1 MVLLVKTKNGQFR
14 AINYTG
20 ISQYTPNK
28 SWVYDN
34 YIMCKDPDNKE
45 IQSIKEIKSI
55 RLPILVLLINKHT
68 GGEKLWNGMKSSQHC
83 FMQSSL
89 AQLAYSQHL
98 LLFGLSKRWVSHNKT
113 QKQKKGKKYLGM
125 LEETIVNCV
134 LTTNQTYVS
143 NLKKDNMFDAEAQKN
158 AFKMT
163 YDSVMNVLSADA
175 MKFLNE
181 TYNDVPKLIES
192 MIEAQVNK
200 NK

>member
-1 MVLLVKTKNGQFR
+1 MEWNEIISTLLYAIITGAVGVLTTF
-14 AINYTG
+14 AT
-20 ISQYTPNK
+20 
-28 SWVYDN
+28 
-34 YIMCKDPDNKE
+34 
-45 IQSIKEIKSI
+45 
-55 RLPILVLLINKHT
+55 
-68 GGEKLWNGMKSSQHC
+68 LWI
-83 FMQSSL
+83 
-89 AQLAYSQHL
+89 
-98 LLFGLSKRWVSHNKT
+98 
-113 QKQKKGKKYLGM
+113 KQKMGIAQQNAKTEEGKKYLGM

-163 YDSVMNVLSADA
+163 YDSVMSVLSTDA

>member
-1 MVLLVKTKNGQFR
+1 MEWNEIISTLLYALITGAVGVLTTF
-14 AINYTG
+14 AT
-20 ISQYTPNK
+20 
-28 SWVYDN
+28 
-34 YIMCKDPDNKE
+34 
-45 IQSIKEIKSI
+45 
-55 RLPILVLLINKHT
+55 
-68 GGEKLWNGMKSSQHC
+68 LWI
-83 FMQSSL
+83 
-89 AQLAYSQHL
+89 
-98 LLFGLSKRWVSHNKT
+98 
-113 QKQKKGKKYLGM
+113 KQKMGIAKQNAKTEEGAKYLGM

-143 NLKKDNMFDAEAQKN
+143 NLKKDDMFDEEAQKN

-163 YDSVMNVLSADA
+163 YDSVMSVLSADA

>member
-1 MVLLVKTKNGQFR
+1 MEWNEIISTLLYAIITGAFGVLTTI
-14 AINYTG
+14 ATIW
-20 ISQYTPNK
+20 I
-28 SWVYDN
+28 
-34 YIMCKDPDNKE
+34 
-45 IQSIKEIKSI
+45 
-55 RLPILVLLINKHT
+55 
-68 GGEKLWNGMKSSQHC
+68 
-83 FMQSSL
+83 
-89 AQLAYSQHL
+89 
-98 LLFGLSKRWVSHNKT
+98 
-113 QKQKKGKKYLGM
+113 KQKMGIAKQNAKTEEGKKYLGM

-163 YDSVMNVLSADA
+163 YDSVMSVLSADA

>member
-1 MVLLVKTKNGQFR
+1 MEWNEIISTLLYALITGAVGVLTTF
-14 AINYTG
+14 AT
-20 ISQYTPNK
+20 
-28 SWVYDN
+28 
-34 YIMCKDPDNKE
+34 
-45 IQSIKEIKSI
+45 
-55 RLPILVLLINKHT
+55 
-68 GGEKLWNGMKSSQHC
+68 LWI
-83 FMQSSL
+83 
-89 AQLAYSQHL
+89 
-98 LLFGLSKRWVSHNKT
+98 
-113 QKQKKGKKYLGM
+113 KQKMGIAKEGAKTEEGKKYLGM

-163 YDSVMNVLSADA
+163 YDSVMSVLSTDA

>member
-1 MVLLVKTKNGQFR
+1 MEWNEIISTLLYAIITGAFGVLTTI
-14 AINYTG
+14 ATIW
-20 ISQYTPNK
+20 I
-28 SWVYDN
+28 
-34 YIMCKDPDNKE
+34 
-45 IQSIKEIKSI
+45 
-55 RLPILVLLINKHT
+55 
-68 GGEKLWNGMKSSQHC
+68 
-83 FMQSSL
+83 
-89 AQLAYSQHL
+89 
-98 LLFGLSKRWVSHNKT
+98 
-113 QKQKKGKKYLGM
+113 KQKMGIARQNAKTEEGKKYLGM

-143 NLKKDNMFDAEAQKN
+143 NLKKDNVFDAEAQKN

-163 YDSVMNVLSADA
+163 YDSVMSVLSADT

>member
-1 MVLLVKTKNGQFR
+1 MEWNEIISTLLYALITGAVGVLTTF
-14 AINYTG
+14 AT
-20 ISQYTPNK
+20 
-28 SWVYDN
+28 
-34 YIMCKDPDNKE
+34 
-45 IQSIKEIKSI
+45 
-55 RLPILVLLINKHT
+55 
-68 GGEKLWNGMKSSQHC
+68 LWI
-83 FMQSSL
+83 
-89 AQLAYSQHL
+89 
-98 LLFGLSKRWVSHNKT
+98 
-113 QKQKKGKKYLGM
+113 KQKMGIAQQNAKTEEGKKYLGM

-143 NLKKDNMFDAEAQKN
+143 NLKKDDMFDAEAQKN

>member
-1 MVLLVKTKNGQFR
+1 MEWNEIISTLLYAIITGAVGVLTTF
-14 AINYTG
+14 AT
-20 ISQYTPNK
+20 
-28 SWVYDN
+28 
-34 YIMCKDPDNKE
+34 
-45 IQSIKEIKSI
+45 
-55 RLPILVLLINKHT
+55 
-68 GGEKLWNGMKSSQHC
+68 LWI
-83 FMQSSL
+83 
-89 AQLAYSQHL
+89 
-98 LLFGLSKRWVSHNKT
+98 
-113 QKQKKGKKYLGM
+113 KQKMGIAKESAKTEEGKKYLSM

-143 NLKKDNMFDAEAQKN
+143 NLKKDNVFDAEAQKN

-163 YDSVMNVLSADA
+163 YDSVMSVLSADA

>member
-1 MVLLVKTKNGQFR
+1 MEWNEIISTLLYAIITGAVGVLTTF
-14 AINYTG
+14 AT
-20 ISQYTPNK
+20 
-28 SWVYDN
+28 
-34 YIMCKDPDNKE
+34 
-45 IQSIKEIKSI
+45 
-55 RLPILVLLINKHT
+55 
-68 GGEKLWNGMKSSQHC
+68 LWI
-83 FMQSSL
+83 
-89 AQLAYSQHL
+89 
-98 LLFGLSKRWVSHNKT
+98 
-113 QKQKKGKKYLGM
+113 KQKMGIAQQNAKTEEGKKYLGM

-143 NLKKDNMFDAEAQKN
+143 NLKKDNVFDAEAQKN

-163 YDSVMNVLSADA
+163 YDSVMSVLSADA

>member
-1 MVLLVKTKNGQFR
+1 MEWNEIISTLLYAIITGAIGVLTTF
-14 AINYTG
+14 AT
-20 ISQYTPNK
+20 
-28 SWVYDN
+28 
-34 YIMCKDPDNKE
+34 
-45 IQSIKEIKSI
+45 
-55 RLPILVLLINKHT
+55 
-68 GGEKLWNGMKSSQHC
+68 LWI
-83 FMQSSL
+83 
-89 AQLAYSQHL
+89 
-98 LLFGLSKRWVSHNKT
+98 
-113 QKQKKGKKYLGM
+113 KQKMGIAQQNAKTEEGKKYLGM

-143 NLKKDNMFDAEAQKN
+143 NLKKDDMFDAEAQKN

-163 YDSVMNVLSADA
+163 YDSVVSVLSADA

>member
-1 MVLLVKTKNGQFR
+1 MEWNEIISTLLYAIITGAVGVLTTF
-14 AINYTG
+14 AT
-20 ISQYTPNK
+20 
-28 SWVYDN
+28 
-34 YIMCKDPDNKE
+34 
-45 IQSIKEIKSI
+45 
-55 RLPILVLLINKHT
+55 
-68 GGEKLWNGMKSSQHC
+68 LWI
-83 FMQSSL
+83 
-89 AQLAYSQHL
+89 
-98 LLFGLSKRWVSHNKT
+98 
-113 QKQKKGKKYLGM
+113 KQKMGIAKDNAKTEEGKKYLGM

-143 NLKKDNMFDAEAQKN
+143 NLKKDNVFDAEAQKN

-163 YDSVMNVLSADA
+163 YDSVMSMLSADA

>member
-1 MVLLVKTKNGQFR
+1 MEWNEIISTLLYAIITGAVGVLTTF
-14 AINYTG
+14 AT
-20 ISQYTPNK
+20 
-28 SWVYDN
+28 
-34 YIMCKDPDNKE
+34 
-45 IQSIKEIKSI
+45 
-55 RLPILVLLINKHT
+55 
-68 GGEKLWNGMKSSQHC
+68 LWI
-83 FMQSSL
+83 
-89 AQLAYSQHL
+89 
-98 LLFGLSKRWVSHNKT
+98 
-113 QKQKKGKKYLGM
+113 KQKMGIAQQNAKTEEGKKYLGM

-163 YDSVMNVLSADA
+163 YDSVMSVLSADA

>member
-1 MVLLVKTKNGQFR
+1 MEWNEIISTLLYAIITGAVGVLTTF
-14 AINYTG
+14 AT
-20 ISQYTPNK
+20 
-28 SWVYDN
+28 
-34 YIMCKDPDNKE
+34 
-45 IQSIKEIKSI
+45 
-55 RLPILVLLINKHT
+55 
-68 GGEKLWNGMKSSQHC
+68 LWI
-83 FMQSSL
+83 
-89 AQLAYSQHL
+89 
-98 LLFGLSKRWVSHNKT
+98 
-113 QKQKKGKKYLGM
+113 KQKMGIAQQNAKTEEGKKYLGM

-143 NLKKDNMFDAEAQKN
+143 NLKKDNVFDAEAQKN

-163 YDSVMNVLSADA
+163 YDSVMSVLSADT

>member
-1 MVLLVKTKNGQFR
+1 MEWNEIISTLLYAIITGAIGVLTTF
-14 AINYTG
+14 AT
-20 ISQYTPNK
+20 
-28 SWVYDN
+28 
-34 YIMCKDPDNKE
+34 
-45 IQSIKEIKSI
+45 
-55 RLPILVLLINKHT
+55 
-68 GGEKLWNGMKSSQHC
+68 LWI
-83 FMQSSL
+83 
-89 AQLAYSQHL
+89 
-98 LLFGLSKRWVSHNKT
+98 
-113 QKQKKGKKYLGM
+113 KQKMGIAKEGAKTEEGKKYLGM

-163 YDSVMNVLSADA
+163 YDSVVSVLSADT

-181 TYNDVPKLIES
+181 TYNDVPKLIEL

>member
-1 MVLLVKTKNGQFR
+1 MNWNEMLQTLLYAIITGAVGVLTTF
-14 AINYTG
+14 AT
-20 ISQYTPNK
+20 
-28 SWVYDN
+28 
-34 YIMCKDPDNKE
+34 
-45 IQSIKEIKSI
+45 
-55 RLPILVLLINKHT
+55 
-68 GGEKLWNGMKSSQHC
+68 LWI
-83 FMQSSL
+83 
-89 AQLAYSQHL
+89 
-98 LLFGLSKRWVSHNKT
+98 
-113 QKQKKGKKYLGM
+113 KQKMGIAKEGAKTEEGKKYLGM

-163 YDSVMNVLSADA
+163 YDSVVSVLSADA

-192 MIEAQVNK
+192 MIEAQVSK

>member
-1 MVLLVKTKNGQFR
+1 MEWNEIISTLLYAIITGAVGVLTTF
-14 AINYTG
+14 AT
-20 ISQYTPNK
+20 
-28 SWVYDN
+28 
-34 YIMCKDPDNKE
+34 
-45 IQSIKEIKSI
+45 
-55 RLPILVLLINKHT
+55 
-68 GGEKLWNGMKSSQHC
+68 LWI
-83 FMQSSL
+83 
-89 AQLAYSQHL
+89 
-98 LLFGLSKRWVSHNKT
+98 
-113 QKQKKGKKYLGM
+113 KQKMGIAQQNAKTEEGKKYLGM

-143 NLKKDNMFDAEAQKN
+143 NLKKDDMFDAEAQKN

-163 YDSVMNVLSADA
+163 YDSVVSVLSADA

>member
-1 MVLLVKTKNGQFR
+1 MEWNEIISTLLYAIITGAVGVLTTF
-14 AINYTG
+14 AT
-20 ISQYTPNK
+20 
-28 SWVYDN
+28 
-34 YIMCKDPDNKE
+34 
-45 IQSIKEIKSI
+45 
-55 RLPILVLLINKHT
+55 
-68 GGEKLWNGMKSSQHC
+68 LWI
-83 FMQSSL
+83 
-89 AQLAYSQHL
+89 
-98 LLFGLSKRWVSHNKT
+98 
-113 QKQKKGKKYLGM
+113 KQKMGIAQQNAKTEEGKKYLGM

-143 NLKKDNMFDAEAQKN
+143 NLKKDDMFDAEAQKN

-163 YDSVMNVLSADA
+163 YDSVMSVLSADA

>member
-1 MVLLVKTKNGQFR
+1 MEWNEIISTLLYAIITGAVGVLTTF
-14 AINYTG
+14 AT
-20 ISQYTPNK
+20 
-28 SWVYDN
+28 
-34 YIMCKDPDNKE
+34 
-45 IQSIKEIKSI
+45 
-55 RLPILVLLINKHT
+55 
-68 GGEKLWNGMKSSQHC
+68 LWI
-83 FMQSSL
+83 
-89 AQLAYSQHL
+89 
-98 LLFGLSKRWVSHNKT
+98 
-113 QKQKKGKKYLGM
+113 KQKMGIAKEGAKTEEGKKYLGM

-163 YDSVMNVLSADA
+163 YDSVMSVLSTDA

>member
-1 MVLLVKTKNGQFR
+1 MEWNEIISTLLYAIITGAVGVLTTF
-14 AINYTG
+14 AT
-20 ISQYTPNK
+20 
-28 SWVYDN
+28 
-34 YIMCKDPDNKE
+34 
-45 IQSIKEIKSI
+45 
-55 RLPILVLLINKHT
+55 
-68 GGEKLWNGMKSSQHC
+68 LWI
-83 FMQSSL
+83 
-89 AQLAYSQHL
+89 
-98 LLFGLSKRWVSHNKT
+98 
-113 QKQKKGKKYLGM
+113 KQKMGIAKQNAKTEEGKKYLGM

-143 NLKKDNMFDAEAQKN
+143 NLKKDNVFDAEAQKN

-163 YDSVMNVLSADA
+163 YDSVMSVLSADT

>member
-1 MVLLVKTKNGQFR
+1 MEWNEIISTLLYAIITGAVGVLTTI
-14 AINYTG
+14 AT
-20 ISQYTPNK
+20 
-28 SWVYDN
+28 
-34 YIMCKDPDNKE
+34 
-45 IQSIKEIKSI
+45 
-55 RLPILVLLINKHT
+55 
-68 GGEKLWNGMKSSQHC
+68 LWI
-83 FMQSSL
+83 
-89 AQLAYSQHL
+89 
-98 LLFGLSKRWVSHNKT
+98 
-113 QKQKKGKKYLGM
+113 KQKMGIAQQNAKTEEGKKYLGM

-143 NLKKDNMFDAEAQKN
+143 NLKKDNVFDAEAQKN

-163 YDSVMNVLSADA
+163 YDSVMSVLSADT

>member
-1 MVLLVKTKNGQFR
+1 MEWNEIISTLLYAIITGAVGVLTTF
-14 AINYTG
+14 AT
-20 ISQYTPNK
+20 
-28 SWVYDN
+28 
-34 YIMCKDPDNKE
+34 
-45 IQSIKEIKSI
+45 
-55 RLPILVLLINKHT
+55 
-68 GGEKLWNGMKSSQHC
+68 LWI
-83 FMQSSL
+83 
-89 AQLAYSQHL
+89 
-98 LLFGLSKRWVSHNKT
+98 
-113 QKQKKGKKYLGM
+113 KQKMGIAQQNAKTEEGKKYLGM

-143 NLKKDNMFDAEAQKN
+143 NLKKDDMFDAEAQKN